1 MAAATA
7 SRPNLTLARLLGSSR
22 TARFMFPIALLA
34 LWQVIFMVL
43 QSDILPS
50 PAETLN
56 FMWDE
61 IRLETLSRHTL
72 YQSFAISLA
81 RLAIGFSIA
90 MVLGIVIGLLMG
102 VFKPVE
108 DFLYDTVVVTLAIPS
123 LIWGLMTGLLF
134 GFGNLAPIIAVI
146 GVGIPYVILNV
157 LAGLKNSPKEL
168 LDMSRSFGAPRL
180 RTIRHVMIP
189 SLMPFL
195 FAALRYGFITGW
207 HGLVLAEVFASS
219 NGAGWTIR
227 FWYDAHRGQGVLG
240 YAFFFILFALFIERG
255 VFDPISRRVFRWRP
269 STSSL
274 PVVEQTVPDA
284 KKFKI
289 ALAQAEGEES
299 DTRG

>member
-1 MAAATA
+1 MAVATA

-108 DFLYDTVVVTLAIPS
+108 DF
-123 LIWGLMTGLLF
+123 
-134 GFGNLAPIIAVI
+134 
-146 GVGIPYVILNV
+146 
-157 LAGLKNSPKEL
+157 
-168 LDMSRSFGAPRL
+168 
-180 RTIRHVMIP
+180 
-189 SLMPFL
+189 
-195 FAALRYGFITGW
+195 
-207 HGLVLAEVFASS
+207 
-219 NGAGWTIR
+219 
-227 FWYDAHRGQGVLG
+227 
-240 YAFFFILFALFIERG
+240 
-255 VFDPISRRVFRWRP
+255 
-269 STSSL
+269 
-274 PVVEQTVPDA
+274 PV
-284 KKFKI
+284 
-289 ALAQAEGEES
+289 
-299 DTRG
+299 

>member
-1 MAAATA
+1 MAIAVAT
-7 SRPNLTLARLLGSSR
+7 RPSLLLARFWRSSR
-22 TARFMFPIALLA
+22 TARVLFPIAVLA
-34 LWQVIFMVL
+34 LWQVAFMTME
-43 QSDILPS
+43 SNILPS
-50 PAETLN
+50 PAETLS

-72 YQSFAISLA
+72 YQSFGISLG

-90 MVLGIVIGLLMG
+90 LVAGTAIGLLMG
-102 VFKPVE
+102 LFKPVE
-108 DFLYDTVVVTLAIPS
+108 DFLYDIVVVTLAVPS

-134 GFGNLAPIIAVI
+134 GFGNLAPIVAVI
-146 GVGIPYVILNV
+146 GVAIPFVILNV

-168 LDMSRSFGAPRL
+168 LDMSRSFEIPRL
-180 RTIRHVMIP
+180 RAIRHVLIP

-227 FWYDAHRGQGVLG
+227 FWYDAHRAQGVLG
-240 YAFFFILFALFIERG
+240 YALFFILFALFIERG
-255 VFDPISRRVFRWRP
+255 VFDPISRRAFRWRP
-269 STSSL
+269 SLSSL
-274 PVVEQTVPDA
+274 PVVEEAVPDA

-289 ALAQAEGEES
+289 ALAEAEADET
-299 DTRG
+299 DTSQ

>member
-1 MAAATA
+1 MAVATA
-7 SRPNLTLARLLGSSR
+7 SRPTLPLARLWKSSR
-22 TARFMFPIALLA
+22 TARFMFPIVVLA
-34 LWQVIFMVL
+34 LWQLIFMVM
-43 QSDILPS
+43 QSSILPS
-50 PAETLN
+50 PFETLN

-72 YQSFAISLA
+72 YQSFGISLG

-90 MVLGIVIGLLMG
+90 MVAGTVIGLLMG

-108 DFLYDTVVVTLAIPS
+108 DFLYDPVVVTLAIPS

-134 GFGNLAPIIAVI
+134 GFGNKAPIIAVI
-146 GVGIPYVILNV
+146 GAGIPFVILNV

-168 LDMSRSFGAPRL
+168 LDMSKSFEISRL
-180 RTIRHVMIP
+180 RTIRHVLIP

-227 FWYDAHRGQGVLG
+227 FWYDAHRAQGVLG

-255 VFDPISRRVFRWRP
+255 VFDPISRRAFRWRP
-269 STSSL
+269 SISNL
-274 PVVEQTVPDA
+274 PVVEEAVPDA
-284 KKFKI
+284 KRFKL
-289 ALAQAEGEES
+289 ALAQAEATEDRTS
-299 DTRG
+299 